1 MTTTVHVDV
10 PKDVGWTAE
19 VTTVEREAGG
29 RVRAVWYSTV
39 NPGETRSF
47 YAHESASVFVAEGKV
62 GADRDGHSS
71 LVGIFAFALGEPVGL
86 VGTDE
91 RGTVIARAEYSESS
105 RNYLVRYRAADGR
118 LTEAWWSEAAIAATR
133 APEES
138 AEVAGEL
145 PASTAQPEPALPAGI
160 EAPAPQA

>member
-10 PKDVGWTAE
+10 PKDVSWTAE
-19 VTTVEREAGG
+19 VTTVEREVGG
-29 RVRAVWYSTV
+29 RVRAVWHSTV
-39 NPGETRSF
+39 SPGEGRYF
-47 YAHESASVFVAEGKV
+47 HAHECASVFVAEGKV

-118 LTEAWWSEAAIAATR
+118 LTEAWWSEAAIAAAS
-133 APEES
+133 APD
-138 AEVAGEL
+138 ANPDPAADAG
-145 PASTAQPEPALPAGI
+145 T